1 MNRQAEAFLIA
12 ATDADSGARIG
23 AGEPHES
30 AHLHVAGEATYIDDM
45 AELDGTLHAALG
57 LSPLAHGR
65 LVAIDIERLR
75 AEPGVEAVFTAAD
88 LPGANDCGPI
98 VKGDDP
104 IFAPIA
110 GSGDGSQV
118 GEVHYL
124 GQPMFAVIARDR
136 RVARRVAARAKEF
149 VTIEPL
155 PALLTARDAHA
166 ANAYVVPPMHLT
178 RGDAGTAIAGAPHRF
193 KDVLSIGGQEQ
204 FYLEGQISYAIP
216 LEDDGLLVHCS
227 TQHPSEMQHV
237 VAQALGL
244 AWNRVQ
250 VQCRRMGGGFGGKE
264 SQSALFACVAALAAK
279 ALQRPVKLRLDRDD
293 DFMAT
298 GRRHGFEFD
307 FEVGYDDEGRLLGVE
322 IDLIANAGFSADLSP
337 PVMTRAIC
345 HFDNAYWLPHVAIH
359 GYCARTNTQ
368 SNTAFR
374 GFGGP
379 QGAIAIEFI
388 LDSIARR
395 LGKDPLDVRRIN
407 YYGSP
412 GPLGAGVP
420 TPSPEGSAATRERPV
435 VAATNNVT
443 PYLQTVE
450 DNILEPLTEQLLK
463 TSRYRERR
471 AEIAAFNATSPV
483 LKRGIAFTP
492 VKFGISFNVNH
503 FNQAGALVH
512 VYTDGSV
519 LVNHGGTEMGQG
531 VNTKVAQVVAHELRI
546 PLASVRCTATDTS
559 KVANTSATAA
569 STGAD
574 LNGMAAQDAARQ
586 IRTRLDAFAAERYG
600 SAGAEMRFCELVT
613 AAYIARV
620 QLWSDGFYATPGLS
634 WDRTTMTG
642 KPFFY
647 FAYGVAVSEVVVD
660 TLTGEHKLLAVDLLH
675 DVGTSLNSAIDLGQI
690 EGAYVQGYGWLT
702 MEELVWHPQ
711 TGALLTHAPST
722 YKIPTANDVP
732 AHFKVALYDAP
743 NPAETIHRSKAV
755 GEPPLLLPFSA
766 LLAIRDAVSAVG
778 GHRVDPP
785 LRAPAT
791 PEAVL
796 DAIDAVRSLVRQ
808 AIEVAG

>member
-1 MNRQAEAFLIA
+1 MNKQAEPFLVQPA
-12 ATDADSGARIG
+12 AQVGRERA
-23 AGEPHES
+23 HES
-30 AHLHVAGEATYIDDM
+30 AHLHVAGEATYVDDIR
-45 AELDGTLHAALG
+45 ELDGTLHAALG
-57 LSPLAHGR
+57 LSPLAHGVLR
-65 LVAIDIERLR
+65 GIDVERLR
-75 AEPGVEAVFTAAD
+75 AEPGVVAVFTAAD
-88 LPGANDCGPI
+88 IPGPNDCAPI

-104 IFAPIA
+104 ILAE
-110 GSGDGSQV
+110 GH
-118 GEVHYL
+118 VHYL
-124 GQPMFAVIARDR
+124 GQPMFAVIAADR

-149 VTIEPL
+149 VTLEPL
-155 PALLTARDAHA
+155 PTLLTARDAHA
-166 ANAYVVPPMHLT
+166 AQRYVVPPMHLA
-178 RGDAGTAIAGAPHRF
+178 RGDAKAAIAKAPHRF
-193 KDVLSIGGQEQ
+193 KDSLSVNGQEQ
-204 FYLEGQISYAIP
+204 FYLEGQISYAVP
-216 LEDDGLLVHCS
+216 LEDGQMLVHCS
-227 TQHPSEMQHV
+227 TQHPTEMQHL
-237 VAQALGL
+237 VAHALGL
-244 AWNRVQ
+244 HANQVN

-264 SQSALFACVAALAAK
+264 SQSALPACVAALAARV
-279 ALQRPVKLRLDRDD
+279 LNRPVKLRLDRDD
-293 DFMAT
+293 DFMVT

-307 FEVGYDDEGRLLGVE
+307 FEVGYDDAGHVLGVE

-345 HFDNAYWLPHVAIH
+345 HFDNAYWLPHVSLH

-379 QGAIAIEFI
+379 QGAVAIEFI

-395 LGKDPLDVRRIN
+395 LGKDPLDVRVAN
-407 YYGSP
+407 YYG
-412 GPLGAGVP
+412 
-420 TPSPEGSAATRERPV
+420 
-435 VAATNNVT
+435 VASNNVT

-450 DNILEPLTEQLLK
+450 DNILEPLTARLVAS
-463 TSRYRERR
+463 SRYRERR
-471 AEIAAFNATSPV
+471 AEIAAFNAQSPV

-546 PLASVRCTATDTS
+546 PLEAVRCTATDTS

-574 LNGMAAQDAARQ
+574 LNGKAAQDAARK
-586 IRTRLDAFAAERYG
+586 IRARLDAFAAERG
-600 SAGAEMRFCELVT
+600 LADAPFAELVN
-613 AAYIARV
+613 AAYMARV

-634 WDRTTMTG
+634 WDRATMTG

-647 FAYGVAVSEVVVD
+647 FAYGAAVSEVIVD
-660 TLTGEHKLLAVDLLH
+660 TLSGEHKLLAADLLH
-675 DVGTSLNSAIDLGQI
+675 DVGTSLNPALDIGQI

-702 MEELVWHPQ
+702 MEELVWHPKS
-711 TGALLTHAPST
+711 GALLTHAPST
-722 YKIPTANDVP
+722 YKIPTANDIP
-732 AHFKVALYDAP
+732 SQQFRTELFDAP
-743 NPAETIHRSKAV
+743 NPADTIHRSKAV

-778 GHRVDPP
+778 DHRVDPP

-796 DAIDAVRSLVRQ
+796 DAIEAVRSGGDRLSESSVSAPRR
-808 AIEVAG
+808 G

>member
-1 MNRQAEAFLIA
+1 MNKQVEAFMV
-12 ATDADSGARIG
+12 DASPQVGRDRA
-23 AGEPHES
+23 HES
-30 AHLHVAGEATYIDDM
+30 AHLHVAGEATYIDDIR
-45 AELDGTLHAALG
+45 EQDGTLHAALG
-57 LSPLAHGR
+57 LSPVAHGK
-65 LVAIDIERLR
+65 LVAIDVERLR
-75 AEPGVEAVFTAAD
+75 AEPGVTAVYIAAD
-88 LPGANDCGPI
+88 IPGVNDVGPI
-98 VKGDDP
+98 VHGDDP
-104 IFAPIA
+104 ILA
-110 GSGDGSQV
+110 DGV
-118 GEVHYL
+118 VHYL
-124 GQPMFAVIARDR
+124 GQPMFAVIAADR
-136 RVARRVAARAKEF
+136 RIARRVAARAKEF

-166 ANAYVVPPMHLT
+166 AKAYVVPPMHLS
-178 RGDAGTAIAGAPHRF
+178 RGDAKAALEAAPHRF
-193 KDVLSIGGQEQ
+193 KEALSVGGQEQ

-216 LEDDGLLVHCS
+216 LEDQTMLVHCS
-227 TQHPSEMQHV
+227 TQHPTEMQHL
-237 VAQALGL
+237 VAHTLGL
-244 AWNRVQ
+244 HANQVQ

-264 SQSALFACVAALAAK
+264 SQSALFACVAAVAA
-279 ALQRPVKLRLDRDD
+279 QRLRVPVKLRVDRDD
-293 DFMAT
+293 DFMIT

-307 FEVGYDDEGRLLGVE
+307 FEVGHDGDGRVLGVE

-345 HFDNAYWLPHVAIH
+345 HFDNAYWLPNVSLH

-395 LGKDPLDVRRIN
+395 LGKDPLDVRRAN
-407 YYGSP
+407 YYGIE
-412 GPLGAGVP
+412 A
-420 TPSPEGSAATRERPV
+420 
-435 VAATNNVT
+435 NNIT
-443 PYLQTVE
+443 PYQQTVE
-450 DNILEPLTEQLLK
+450 DNILEPLTAQLVK

-531 VNTKVAQVVAHELRI
+531 VNTKVAMVVAHELRI
-546 PLASVRCTATDTS
+546 PLASVRCTATDTQ

-574 LNGMAAQDAARQ
+574 LNGKAAQDAARK
-586 IRTRLDAFAAERYG
+586 IRVRLDAFAAERG
-600 SAGAEMRFCELVT
+600 LSEAPFTELVQ
-613 AAYIARV
+613 AAYVARV

-634 WDRTTMTG
+634 WNRETMTG

-647 FAYGVAVSEVVVD
+647 FAYGAAVSEVIVD
-660 TLTGEHKLLAVDLLH
+660 TLTGEHKLLAADLLH
-675 DVGTSLNSAIDLGQI
+675 DAGTSLNPAIDIGQV
-690 EGAYVQGYGWLT
+690 EGAYIQGYGWLT
-702 MEELVWHPQ
+702 MEELVWHPKS
-711 TGALLTHAPST
+711 GALLTHAPST

-732 AHFKVALYDAP
+732 LVRFHTALFDAP
-743 NPAETIHRSKAV
+743 NPADTIHRSKAV

-778 GHRVDPP
+778 GHRIDPP

-796 DAIDAVRSLVRQ
+796 DAVEAVR
-808 AIEVAG
+808 AGGQLG

>member
-1 MNRQAEAFLIA
+1 MNR
-12 ATDADSGARIG
+12 DAHIIG
-23 AGEPHES
+23 TGDPHES
-30 AHLHVAGEATYIDDM
+30 AHLHVAGEATYIDDIT
-45 AELDGTLHAALG
+45 ELGGTLHAALG
-57 LSPLAHGR
+57 LSPVAHGR
-65 LVAIDIERLR
+65 LLAIDLDRLR
-75 AEPGVEAVFTAAD
+75 AEPGIEAVFCAAD
-88 LPGANDCGPI
+88 FPGVNDCAPI

-104 IFAPIA
+104 ILAE
-110 GSGDGSQV
+110 

-124 GQPMFAVIARDR
+124 GQPVFAVIASDR
-136 RVARRVAARAKEF
+136 RVARRIAARAKEF

-155 PALLTARDAHA
+155 PALLTARNAHA
-166 ANAYVVPPMHLT
+166 AQAYVVPPMHLA
-178 RGDAGTAIAGAPHRF
+178 RGDAAAAIADAPHRF
-193 KDVLSIGGQEQ
+193 KDSLSIGGQEQ

-227 TQHPSEMQHV
+227 TQHPTEMQNL
-237 VAQALGL
+237 VAHALNL
-244 AWNRVQ
+244 RANQVQ

-264 SQSALFACVAALAAK
+264 SQSALPACVASLAAK
-279 ALQRPVKLRLDRDD
+279 MLNRPVKLRLDRDD
-293 DFMAT
+293 DFMVT

-307 FEVGYDDEGRLLGVE
+307 YEVGFDDKGHVLGVE

-345 HFDNAYWLPHVAIH
+345 HFDNAYWLPHVSMH

-395 LGKDPLDVRRIN
+395 LGKDPLDVRRAN
-407 YYGSP
+407 YYGIES
-412 GPLGAGVP
+412 
-420 TPSPEGSAATRERPV
+420 
-435 VAATNNVT
+435 NNVT
-443 PYLQTVE
+443 PYLQKVE
-450 DNILEPLTEQLLK
+450 DNILEPLTAQLLK
-463 TSRYRERR
+463 TSHYRERR
-471 AEIAAFNATSPV
+471 VEIAAFNATSPV

-546 PLASVRCTATDTS
+546 PLAAVRCTATDTQ

-574 LNGMAAQDAARQ
+574 LNGKAAQDAARK
-586 IRTRLDAFAAERYG
+586 IRARLDTLADQQFEGRRD
-600 SAGAEMRFCELVT
+600 MPFCELVT

-634 WDRTTMTG
+634 WDRATMTG

-647 FAYGVAVSEVVVD
+647 FAYGAAVSEVIVD
-660 TLTGEHKLLAVDLLH
+660 TLTGEHRLLAVDVLH
-675 DVGTSLNSAIDLGQI
+675 DVGTSLNPAIDLGQV
-690 EGAYVQGYGWLT
+690 EGAFVQGYGWLT
-702 MEELVWHPQ
+702 MEELVWHPL

-722 YKIPTANDVP
+722 YKIPTANDTP

-743 NPAETIHRSKAV
+743 NPADTIHRSKAV

-778 GHRVDPP
+778 GHRIDPV

-796 DAIDAVRSLVRQ
+796 EAVEGMLAVQRTY
-808 AIEVAG
+808 AA

>member
-1 MNRQAEAFLIA
+1 MNKQAEPFLVQA
-12 ATDADSGARIG
+12 VGAQVGRER
-23 AGEPHES
+23 AHES
-30 AHLHVAGEATYIDDM
+30 AHLHVAGEATYVDDIR
-45 AELDGTLHAALG
+45 ELDGTLHAALG
-57 LSPLAHGR
+57 LSPLAHGV
-65 LVAIDIERLR
+65 LKGIDVERLR
-75 AEPGVEAVFTAAD
+75 AEPGVVAVFTAAD
-88 LPGANDCGPI
+88 IPGPNDCAPI

-104 IFAPIA
+104 ILAE
-110 GSGDGSQV
+110 GH
-118 GEVHYL
+118 VHYL
-124 GQPMFAVIARDR
+124 GQPMFVVIAADR

-149 VTIEPL
+149 VILDPL

-166 ANAYVVPPMHLT
+166 AQRYVVPPMHLA
-178 RGDAGTAIAGAPHRF
+178 RGDAQAAIAKAPHRF
-193 KDVLSIGGQEQ
+193 RDSLSVNGQEQ
-204 FYLEGQISYAIP
+204 FYLEGQISYAVP
-216 LEDDGLLVHCS
+216 LEDGQMLVHCS
-227 TQHPSEMQHV
+227 TQHPTEMQHL
-237 VAQALGL
+237 VAHALGL
-244 AWNRVQ
+244 HANQVN

-264 SQSALFACVAALAAK
+264 SQSALPACVAALAAR
-279 ALQRPVKLRLDRDD
+279 ALNRPVKLRLDRDD
-293 DFMAT
+293 DFMVT

-307 FEVGYDDEGRLLGVE
+307 FEVGYDDAGRVLGVE
-322 IDLIANAGFSADLSP
+322 IHLIANAGFSADLSP

-345 HFDNAYWLPHVAIH
+345 HFDNAYWLPHVAMH

-379 QGAIAIEFI
+379 QGAIAIELI

-395 LGKDPLDVRRIN
+395 LGKDPLDVRIAN
-407 YYGSP
+407 YYG
-412 GPLGAGVP
+412 V
-420 TPSPEGSAATRERPV
+420 T
-435 VAATNNVT
+435 TNHVT

-450 DNILEPLTEQLLK
+450 DNILEPLTAQLVT

-531 VNTKVAQVVAHELRI
+531 VNTKVAQVVAHELRV
-546 PLASVRCTATDTS
+546 PLEAVRCTATDTS

-574 LNGMAAQDAARQ
+574 LNGKAAQDAARK
-586 IRTRLDAFAAERYG
+586 IRARLDAFAAEKG
-600 SAGAEMRFCELVT
+600 LADAPFCELVT
-613 AAYIARV
+613 AAYMARV

-634 WDRTTMTG
+634 WDRATMTG

-647 FAYGVAVSEVVVD
+647 FAYGAAVSEVIVD
-660 TLTGEHKLLAVDLLH
+660 TLTGEHKLLAADLLH
-675 DVGTSLNSAIDLGQI
+675 DVGNSLNPAIDIGQV

-702 MEELVWHPQ
+702 MEELVWHPK

-722 YKIPTANDVP
+722 YKIPTANDIP
-732 AHFKVALYDAP
+732 SLRFNTALFDAP
-743 NPAETIHRSKAV
+743 NPADTIHRSKAV

-796 DAIDAVRSLVRQ
+796 DAIEAVRAS
-808 AIEVAG
+808 G

>member
-1 MNRQAEAFLIA
+1 MNKQAEPFLVRA
-12 ATDADSGARIG
+12 VGAQVGRER
-23 AGEPHES
+23 AHES
-30 AHLHVAGEATYIDDM
+30 AHLHVAGEATYVDDIR
-45 AELDGTLHAALG
+45 ELDGTLHAALG
-57 LSPLAHGR
+57 LSPLAHGV
-65 LVAIDIERLR
+65 LKGIDVERLR
-75 AEPGVEAVFTAAD
+75 AEPGVLAVFTAAD
-88 LPGANDCGPI
+88 IPGPNDCAPI

-104 IFAPIA
+104 ILAQ
-110 GSGDGSQV
+110 GH
-118 GEVHYL
+118 VHYL
-124 GQPMFAVIARDR
+124 GQPMFVVIAADR
-136 RVARRVAARAKEF
+136 RIARRVAARAKEF
-149 VTIEPL
+149 VTLDPL

-166 ANAYVVPPMHLT
+166 ARRYVVPPMHLA
-178 RGDAGTAIAGAPHRF
+178 RGDAQAAIAKAPHRF
-193 KDVLSIGGQEQ
+193 RDSLSVNGQEQ
-204 FYLEGQISYAIP
+204 FYLEGQISYAVP
-216 LEDDGLLVHCS
+216 LEDGQMLVHCS
-227 TQHPSEMQHV
+227 TQHPTEMQHL
-237 VAQALGL
+237 VAHALGL
-244 AWNRVQ
+244 HANQVN

-264 SQSALFACVAALAAK
+264 SQSALPACVAALAAR
-279 ALQRPVKLRLDRDD
+279 ALNRPVKLRLDRDD
-293 DFMAT
+293 DFMVT

-307 FEVGYDDEGRLLGVE
+307 FEVGYDDEGRVLGVE

-345 HFDNAYWLPHVAIH
+345 HFDNAYWLPQVAMH

-395 LGKDPLDVRRIN
+395 LGKDPLDVRRAN
-407 YYGSP
+407 YYGVTS
-412 GPLGAGVP
+412 
-420 TPSPEGSAATRERPV
+420 
-435 VAATNNVT
+435 NHVT

-450 DNILEPLTEQLLK
+450 DNILEPLTAQLVK
-463 TSRYRERR
+463 SSRYRERR
-471 AEIAAFNATSPV
+471 AEIAAFNAASPV

-546 PLASVRCTATDTS
+546 SLEAVRCTATDTS
-559 KVANTSATAA
+559 KVANSSATAA

-574 LNGMAAQDAARQ
+574 LNGKAAQDAARK
-586 IRTRLDAFAAERYG
+586 IRARLDAFAAEKG
-600 SAGAEMRFCELVT
+600 LADAPFAELVN
-613 AAYIARV
+613 AAYMARV

-634 WDRTTMTG
+634 WDRATMTG

-647 FAYGVAVSEVVVD
+647 FAYGAAVSEVIVD
-660 TLTGEHKLLAVDLLH
+660 TLTGEHKLLAADLLH
-675 DVGTSLNSAIDLGQI
+675 DVGNSLNPALDIGQV
-690 EGAYVQGYGWLT
+690 EGAYIQGYGWLT
-702 MEELVWHPQ
+702 MEELVWHPKS
-711 TGALLTHAPST
+711 GALLTHAPST
-722 YKIPTANDVP
+722 YKIPTANDIPSQRFTTVL
-732 AHFKVALYDAP
+732 FDAP
-743 NPAETIHRSKAV
+743 NPADTIHRSKAV

-778 GHRVDPP
+778 GHRIDPP

-796 DAIDAVRSLVRQ
+796 DAIEAVRP
-808 AIEVAG
+808 AA

>member
-1 MNRQAEAFLIA
+1 MNKQAEPFMVEVSPQVGRDRA
-12 ATDADSGARIG
+12 
-23 AGEPHES
+23 HES
-30 AHLHVAGEATYIDDM
+30 AHLHVAGEATYIDDIR
-45 AELDGTLHAALG
+45 ELDGTLHAALG
-57 LSPLAHGR
+57 LSPVAHGK
-65 LVAIDIERLR
+65 LVSIAIERLR
-75 AEPGVEAVFTAAD
+75 AEPGVTAVYTAAD
-88 LPGANDCGPI
+88 IPGVNDVGPI
-98 VKGDDP
+98 VHGDDP
-104 IFAPIA
+104 ILA
-110 GSGDGSQV
+110 DGV
-118 GEVHYL
+118 VHYL
-124 GQPMFAVIARDR
+124 GQPMFAVIAADR
-136 RVARRVAARAKEF
+136 RIARGVAARAKEF

-166 ANAYVVPPMHLT
+166 AKAYVVPPMHLS
-178 RGDAGTAIAGAPHRF
+178 RGDAQAALNAAPHRF
-193 KDVLSIGGQEQ
+193 KDALSVGGQEQ

-216 LEDDGLLVHCS
+216 LEDNTMLVHCS
-227 TQHPSEMQHV
+227 TQHPTEMQHL
-237 VAQALGL
+237 VAHTLGL
-244 AWNRVQ
+244 HANQVQ

-264 SQSALFACVAALAAK
+264 SQSALFACVAAVAA
-279 ALQRPVKLRLDRDD
+279 QRLRVPVKLRLDRDD
-293 DFMAT
+293 DFMVT

-307 FEVGYDDEGRLLGVE
+307 FEVGYDDAGHVLGVE

-345 HFDNAYWLPHVAIH
+345 HFDNAYWLPNVALH
-359 GYCARTNTQ
+359 GWCARTNTQ

-395 LGKDPLDVRRIN
+395 LGKDPLDVRRAN
-407 YYGSP
+407 YYGIES
-412 GPLGAGVP
+412 
-420 TPSPEGSAATRERPV
+420 
-435 VAATNNVT
+435 NNVT
-443 PYLQTVE
+443 PYLQKVD
-450 DNILEPLTEQLLK
+450 DNILEPLTAQLEK
-463 TSRYRERR
+463 TSRYRQRR
-471 AEIAAFNATSPV
+471 AEIAAYNATSPV

-531 VNTKVAQVVAHELRI
+531 VNTKVAMVVAHELRI
-546 PLASVRCTATDTS
+546 ALSSVRCTATDTQ

-574 LNGMAAQDAARQ
+574 LNGKAAQDAAHKIRQ
-586 IRTRLDAFAAERYG
+586 RLDAFASERG
-600 SAGAEMRFCELVT
+600 LSEAPFTELVQ
-613 AAYIARV
+613 AAYVARV

-634 WDRTTMTG
+634 WNRETMTG

-647 FAYGVAVSEVVVD
+647 FAYGAAVSEVIVD
-660 TLTGEHKLLAVDLLH
+660 TLTGEHKLLAADLLH
-675 DVGTSLNSAIDLGQI
+675 DAGTALNPAIDIGQV
-690 EGAYVQGYGWLT
+690 EGAYIQGYGWLT
-702 MEELVWHPQ
+702 MEELVWHPKS
-711 TGALLTHAPST
+711 GALLTHAPST

-732 AHFKVALYDAP
+732 LVRFNTALFDAP
-743 NPAETIHRSKAV
+743 NPADTIHRSKAV

-778 GHRVDPP
+778 GHRIDPP

-796 DAIDAVRSLVRQ
+796 DAVERVR
-808 AIEVAG
+808 AG

>member
-1 MNRQAEAFLIA
+1 MNKQAEPFLVRA
-12 ATDADSGARIG
+12 VGAQVGRER
-23 AGEPHES
+23 AHES
-30 AHLHVAGEATYIDDM
+30 AHLHVAGEATYVDDIR
-45 AELDGTLHAALG
+45 ELDGTLHAALG
-57 LSPLAHGR
+57 LSPIAHGV
-65 LVAIDIERLR
+65 LKGIDVERLR
-75 AEPGVEAVFTAAD
+75 AEPGVLAVFTAAD
-88 LPGANDCGPI
+88 IPGPNDCAPI

-104 IFAPIA
+104 ILAE
-110 GSGDGSQV
+110 GH
-118 GEVHYL
+118 VHYL
-124 GQPMFAVIARDR
+124 GQPMFVVIAADR

-149 VTIEPL
+149 VILEPL

-166 ANAYVVPPMHLT
+166 AQRYVVPPMHLA
-178 RGDAGTAIAGAPHRF
+178 RGDAQAAIAKAPHRF
-193 KDVLSIGGQEQ
+193 RDSLSVNGQEQ
-204 FYLEGQISYAIP
+204 FYLEGQISYAVP
-216 LEDDGLLVHCS
+216 LEDGQMLVHCS
-227 TQHPSEMQHV
+227 TQHPTEMQHL
-237 VAQALGL
+237 VAHALGL
-244 AWNRVQ
+244 HANQVN

-264 SQSALFACVAALAAK
+264 SQSALPACVAALAAR
-279 ALQRPVKLRLDRDD
+279 ALNRPVKLRLDRDD
-293 DFMAT
+293 DFMVT

-307 FEVGYDDEGRLLGVE
+307 FEVGYDDAGRVLGVE
-322 IDLIANAGFSADLSP
+322 IHLIANAGFSADLSP

-345 HFDNAYWLPHVAIH
+345 HFDNAYWLPHVAMH

-395 LGKDPLDVRRIN
+395 LGKDPLDVRIAN
-407 YYGSP
+407 YYGVTSQ
-412 GPLGAGVP
+412 
-420 TPSPEGSAATRERPV
+420 
-435 VAATNNVT
+435 NVT

-450 DNILEPLTEQLLK
+450 DNILEPLTAQLVT

-531 VNTKVAQVVAHELRI
+531 VNTKVAQVVAHELRV
-546 PLASVRCTATDTS
+546 PLEAVRCTATDTS

-574 LNGMAAQDAARQ
+574 LNGKAAQDAARK
-586 IRTRLDAFAAERYG
+586 IRARLDAFAAEKG
-600 SAGAEMRFCELVT
+600 LADAPFCELVT
-613 AAYIARV
+613 AAYMARV

-634 WDRTTMTG
+634 WDRATMTG

-647 FAYGVAVSEVVVD
+647 FAYGAAVSEVIVD
-660 TLTGEHKLLAVDLLH
+660 TLTGEHKLLAADLLH
-675 DVGTSLNSAIDLGQI
+675 DVGNSLNPAIDIGQV

-702 MEELVWHPQ
+702 MEELVWHPK

-722 YKIPTANDVP
+722 YKIPTANDIP
-732 AHFKVALYDAP
+732 SLRFTTALFDAP
-743 NPAETIHRSKAV
+743 NPADTIHRSKAV

-796 DAIDAVRSLVRQ
+796 DAIDAVR
-808 AIEVAG
+808 AAG